1 MLALLLAAVFLFCA
15 LAGGSSAKAD
25 ASDFLVRTGGNFGFG
40 DYPESSG
47 PYVSD
52 PQGLRDAFGAPSRVE
67 HTGYRQCEMAWS
79 NLGLRVSLAA
89 FGSETRACSHG
100 SFISALL
107 TDRRWHTPDRVRVG
121 STRRSARRKADIV
134 CSGRSFT
141 ARYYCPMAGFIYG
154 THQSEC
160 ASQRSPNVIARTSR
174 RRVVALIVFSHAC
187 E

>member
-1 MLALLLAAVFLFCA
+1 MLALLLAAMFLFFA
-15 LAGGSSAKAD
+15 LAGGSSARAE
-25 ASDFLVRTGGNFGFG
+25 ASDFLVHTGDNFGFG
-40 DYPESSG
+40 DYPGSSG
-47 PYVSD
+47 SWVSD

-67 HTGYRQCEMAWS
+67 HTGQRQCEMVWS
-79 NLGLRVSLAA
+79 NLGLRVSLTA
-89 FGSETRACSHG
+89 FGSETQACSHG

-134 CSGRSFT
+134 CGGRSLT
-141 ARYYCPMAGFIYG
+141 PRYYCPMAGFIYG
-154 THQSEC
+154 THQTDC

-174 RRVVALIVFSHAC
+174 RRVVALIVFSHGC